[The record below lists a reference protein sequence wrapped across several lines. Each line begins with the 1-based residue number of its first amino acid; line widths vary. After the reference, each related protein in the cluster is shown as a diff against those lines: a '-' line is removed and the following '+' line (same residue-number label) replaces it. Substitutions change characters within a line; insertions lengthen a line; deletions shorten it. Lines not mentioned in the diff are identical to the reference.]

1 MKTIVLGTLA
11 GVVSGGVAAAGISS
25 SFLEAAVIG
34 TASQVTYNA
43 GGTVYD
49 KIVSQ
54 DAPVP
59 AVPALDPLQEIA
71 NAAAL
76 IGCPAPD
83 AAAIAAL
90 QLTDA
95 GK

>member
-11 GVVSGGVAAAGISS
+11 GVVSGGVAAVGVSS
-25 SFLEAAVIG
+25 SFVEAALIG

-54 DAPVP
+54 ETPVP
-59 AVPALDPLQEIA
+59 VVPALEPMQEIG
-71 NAAAL
+71 NAAAM

-83 AAAIAAL
+83 AAAITAL
-90 QLTDA
+90 KLNDA
-95 GK
+95 VK